1 MEVLLNDTLR
11 LYVSWSSFTVQTCP
25 PPLPPQQWRPVLALQ
40 LHWNLVI
47 NEGPSDCKNMFV
59 VTGFRYIEVLF
70 RLEPK
75 GFPIFTITAKAKKTR
90 PTPYQ
95 PRHESKGLHNL
106 MKVSLNNL
114 PLNNL
119 IHWRLHQ
126 QLHHNRSCCWELE
139 LRHQIQ
145 PSLWLSLLTWSVDCP
160 CCC

>member
-1 MEVLLNDTLR
+1 MILYVYTSLGSVLLFRHVPHHFRHN
-11 LYVSWSSFTVQTCP
+11 
-25 PPLPPQQWRPVLALQ
+25 
-40 LHWNLVI
+40 
-47 NEGPSDCKNMFV
+47 NEGLFWRFNYTGTLILTKGQVTAKICSLLRVFV
-59 VTGFRYIEVLF
+59 TSRFFFVWS
-70 RLEPK
+70 PK
-75 GFPIFTITAKAKKTR
+75 ISLYFTMTAKAKKTR

-145 PSLWLSLLTWSVDCP
+145 PSLWLSLLPWSVDCP